1 MQFVAAGVK
10 IGTEGTPLELFG
22 ILKACQM
29 LSFEKSLGN
38 EVIGT
43 RLGIV

>member
-1 MQFVAAGVK
+1 MQFVVSGVK
-10 IGTEGTPLELFG
+10 NGTEGTTLELFG
-22 ILKACQM
+22 IRNACQM